1 MDEIKKELK
10 GLISKYYSD
19 KRDRK
24 DISEA
29 DIRAEYIDRLFLILG
44 WNVYN
49 TLGED
54 NRYNREKYIR
64 PTTPFDKAGF
74 VDIGLELEREPVI
87 FIETKRFGRILSKA
101 DRLQKN
107 IDRTSD
113 EKQAFRYARSKAI
126 PWAILTNFERLY
138 LFNVNEERLILAFD
152 SPSEYLERID
162 ELLLLSKDKVKT
174 DSLKWYQAQLH
185 KEEIDYSFLAFL
197 HSWRLKLAQNIYDNN
212 KDNPVLLKSDNTFDF
227 DMLMNVVQR
236 ILSRLLV
243 IQCAD
248 DKEVLLHHNLLES
261 MLNEYL
267 QKGIYAKDTCLFD
280 AFIDLSIMMDK
291 HHNTSIFAPGHPCE
305 QVFISNQTLED
316 IISELIQISFRKF
329 SSDILGATYES
340 YLGYR
345 FTLDNGKIKAEL
357 NTEVRHSAGIYYT
370 PSYIVHYI
378 VDNTLGKYLEGKT
391 IDDIKDLKVLD
402 PACGSGS
409 FLIYAY
415 DVLAKFYES
424 ENERIETLQAE
435 TMERYFERHS
445 QGSLAFEIQ
454 KLPQKVLD
462 YPKKILCEHLYGVD
476 LDPAATEMA
485 TINLLLKAFEKMKKE
500 KLPLILNQNIK
511 VGNSLISGKGKIEE
525 DKLQTLINLRA
536 KLKNGREKGKG
547 EGENGEKEVLN
558 SIDMITKELNLE
570 ANTSLNKYFDDQNT
584 KKPFNWQIE
593 FPEVLEGFDII
604 IGNPPYVNVV
614 NLQQD
619 KREFYMKNYNSALKR
634 FDIYIGMIE
643 QGINLLKTPDGVLGF
658 IIPYPFLTQNYA
670 VNIRKYLLENT
681 SIQTIVDLKKYRV
694 FQDAVVRNIILICKK
709 ELIPDNII
717 QILVPQKDPKIQEKI
732 TGGILEVK
740 QDMYKNTYENM
751 FRLELNGKTLKIID
765 KINSKS
771 FCLGDIAVVSWGARG
786 VPIEKFQLDKPINKL
801 CKKMIKGENVSRYLI
816 DYTGKWFLYDKE
828 KLYRPSVLELFE
840 NEKLVISKVTGTKGL
855 IACLDNEKFYTDD
868 SLSLCI
874 LKHKLCGLE
883 QTVLRKHKIY
893 IKEGEIE
900 NSKNYDIR
908 YLLGFIN
915 SKLINF
921 YFYLMLGYE
930 LNVYPESI
938 EQIPIYEIKPDSKA
952 THDEIVK
959 LVDKMLILHKQRNE
973 IIKRFEQMINNY
985 PDYEELS
992 LKDAY
997 YTRADY
1003 SKYIEKKAHIPAQT
1017 QAEVFGIR
1025 IYEDKTSILFK
1036 VDSQPETSTPVLE
1049 LIIKDDNLRLFIFY
1063 TLNKFLIEK
1072 RKKKKW
1078 GKGKVLDIILENLIT
1093 LVYKNPAKLHSIEY
1107 NLDRINLMM
1116 NEFQSKLPDYH
1127 LPKIDVKIEEI
1138 DNKIDDLIYKLY
1150 DISGDEIGIIKEVLD
1165 ESPGK

>member
-1 MDEIKKELK
+1 MEEIKKELK
-10 GLISKYYSD
+10 ELISKYYSN
-19 KRDRK
+19 KNK
-24 DISEA
+24 DIAEA
-29 DIRAEYIDRLFLILG
+29 DVRANYIDKLFLILG

-74 VDIGLELEREPVI
+74 VDIGLEIEKNPVI
-87 FIETKRFGRILSKA
+87 FIETKRFGKLLSKSA
-101 DRLQKN
+101 RQEKH

-113 EKQAFRYARSKAI
+113 EKQALRYARSYEI

-152 SPSEYLERID
+152 SPSEYLENLD

-174 DSLKWYQAQLH
+174 GSLQWWQAQLH
-185 KEEIDYSFLAFL
+185 KEEIDYSFLEFL
-197 HSWRLKLAQNIYDNN
+197 HSWRLKLAQDIYIHN
-212 KDNPVLLKSDNTFDF
+212 KDNLVLLKSDKSFDF

-248 DKEVLLHHNLLES
+248 DKEVLLQHEVLAS

-267 QKGIYAKDTCLFD
+267 QKGAYAKETCLFD

-305 QVFISNQTLED
+305 QVFISNQTLSE
-316 IISELIQISFRKF
+316 IISELSHISFRKF
-329 SSDILGATYES
+329 TSDILGATYES

-345 FTLDNGKIKAEL
+345 FKVDNGKIKAGI
-357 NTEVRHSAGIYYT
+357 NTEVRRSAGIYYT
-370 PSYIVHYI
+370 PPYIVHYI

-415 DVLAKFYES
+415 DVLAKFYET
-424 ENERIETLQAE
+424 ENERIEKLQAE
-435 TMERYFERHS
+435 AMERYFEKHG
-445 QGSLAFEIQ
+445 QKLPLFEELED
-454 KLPQKVLD
+454 LPQKVLD

-476 LDPAATEMA
+476 LDSAAAEMA
-485 TINLLLKAFEKMKKE
+485 TINLLLKAFEKMKEK

-511 VGNSLISGKGKIEE
+511 VGNSLICGKGKIEE

-536 KLKNGREKGKG
+536 KLKNGE
-547 EGENGEKEVLN
+547 ESVLN
-558 SIDMITKELNLE
+558 SIDTITKELNMGL
-570 ANTSLNKYFDDQNT
+570 NTSLNKYFDDPNT
-584 KKPFNWQIE
+584 KKPFNWQVE
-593 FPEVLEGFDII
+593 FPEVSEFDII

-614 NLQQD
+614 NLLQD
-619 KREFYMKNYNSALKR
+619 ERTFYMKSYTSALKR

-643 QGINLLKTPDGVLGF
+643 RGINLLKKAGILGF

-670 VNIRKYLLENT
+670 VNIRKWLLENT

-709 ELIPDNII
+709 ELIPDNTI
-717 QILVPQKDPKIQEKI
+717 QIITPQKDPKIQEKI
-732 TGGILEVK
+732 SDGILEVK
-740 QDMYKNTYENM
+740 QAVYKNTHEYM
-751 FRLELNGKTLKIID
+751 FRLELNGKTLQIID

-771 FCLGDIAVVSWGARG
+771 FCLGDIAAVSWGARG
-786 VPIEKFQLDKPINKL
+786 VPIEKFQLDKQINKL
-801 CKKMIKGENVSRYLI
+801 SKRMIKGENVSRYLI
-816 DYTGKWFLYDKE
+816 DYAGKWFLYDKE
-828 KLYRPSVLELFE
+828 KLYRPSLLELFE
-840 NEKLVISKVTGTKGL
+840 NEKLVISEVTGKKGL
-855 IACLDNEKFYTDD
+855 IACFDNERFYTDH
-868 SLSLCI
+868 SLSCCV
-874 LKHKLCGLE
+874 LKHKLCALD
-883 QTVLRKHKIY
+883 QSVLRKHKIY
-893 IKEGEIE
+893 IKEDEIQT
-900 NSKNYDIR
+900 SKNYDLK

-938 EQIPIYEIKPDSKA
+938 EQIPIYKIDFDNPDSKA
-952 THDEIVK
+952 THDQLVE
-959 LVDKMLILHKQRNE
+959 LVDRMLSLHKQRNE
-973 IIKRFEQMINNY
+973 ILNTFEQVINNY
-985 PDYEELS
+985 PDYDRLS
-992 LKDAY
+992 LKEAY
-997 YTRADY
+997 YIKADY

-1017 QAEVFGIR
+1017 QGEVFGIK
-1025 IYEDKTSILFK
+1025 IYEENNSLYFK
-1036 VDSQPETSTPVLE
+1036 VDSEPEVSTPVLE
-1049 LIIKDDNLRLFIFY
+1049 LIIKDENLRLFIFY
-1063 TLNKFLIEK
+1063 TINKFLIEK

-1078 GKGKVLDIILENLIT
+1078 GEGKVVDIILGNLIT
-1093 LVYKNPAKLHSIEY
+1093 LVYKTPARLHSIEY

-1116 NEFQSKLPDYH
+1116 NEFRAKVSNPH
-1127 LPKIDVKIEEI
+1127 LTKIDMEIERIDDQI
-1138 DNKIDDLIYKLY
+1138 DNLIYKLY
-1150 DISGDEIGIIKEVLD
+1150 DISEDEIKIIKEVLY
-1165 ESPGK
+1165 E